1 MHRFARLAPPH
12 AAGHRPG
19 QIAALHVVPGA
30 GPRGHHRIVV
40 ERHGTGC
47 ADGLCADHAEEL
59 RAAPADQLERLVV
72 ALLREALEAAPAHA
86 ARAAVPAAATG
97 DEDDA
102 AGTATEPDEDFAG
115 EF

>member
-19 QIAALHVVPGA
+19 QIAALHVVL
-30 GPRGHHRIVV
+30 

-102 AGTATEPDEDFAG
+102 GTATEPDEDFAG